1 LVPQH
6 CSDTNYIMR
15 KLFIILSATLL
26 LSIFLFS
33 LIWKPILWF
42 LILVLPLVILGIYD
56 MFQKHHSIS
65 RNFPVVGRVRFLME
79 TLRPGIYQYFIESNT
94 DGRPFSRINRSLI
107 YQRAK
112 AVDDTVPFG
121 TQLDV
126 YESGYEWLN
135 HSIAAIHPED
145 LNQDPRVMVGGPDCT
160 QPYSASIF
168 NISAMSFGSLSEN
181 AILAL
186 NGGALL
192 GNFAHNTGEGG
203 LSDYHL
209 QPGGDIIWQIGTGY
223 FGCRNT
229 DGTFNNDAFQQRAH
243 LPQVKMIEI
252 KVSQG
257 AKPGHGGILPAR
269 KVTPEIARIRLVE
282 PGKDVISPPAH
293 TEFSTPLEM
302 VGFIK
307 KLRELSGGKPVGF
320 KLCIGNKS
328 EFLAICKAMKQTG
341 IYADFIT
348 VDGGEGGTGAAPLEF
363 SNAVGMPLRDALA
376 FVYDSLNG
384 FGIKKHIRIIS
395 SGKIATGF
403 DLVKNFALG
412 ADMCN
417 AARGMMFA
425 LGCIQALECN
435 TNTCPTGVATQ
446 DPALSK
452 GLVVSDKKVRVY
464 NFHKQTIFSAIQLMG
479 AAGLR
484 HPEDIQ
490 RSFVYRR
497 SGPNRIQSYG
507 ETYPE
512 IPEGSLAETPYPS
525 QYERDM
531 ALSSAETFMPMFENI
546 AKVNTHAASSILSN
560 GIGISEDKG

>member
-1 LVPQH
+1 
-6 CSDTNYIMR
+6 MR
-15 KLFIILSATLL
+15 KLFIVFSVILL
-26 LSIFLFS
+26 LSIFLIN
-33 LIWKPILWF
+33 LIWKPIVWF
-42 LILVLPLVILGIYD
+42 LIFILPLVILGIYD
-56 MFQKHHSIS
+56 MIQARHSIS
-65 RNFPVVGRVRFLME
+65 RNFPVLGRLRFFME
-79 TLRPGIYQYFIESNT
+79 SIRPGIHQYFIESNT

-107 YQRAK
+107 YRRAK
-112 AVDDTVPFG
+112 AIDDTVPFG

-135 HSIAAIHPED
+135 HSIAAIHPENLD
-145 LNQDPRVMVGGPDCT
+145 QDPRVLVGGPGCK

-181 AILAL
+181 AVLAL
-186 NGGALL
+186 NGGAKL

-209 QPGGDIIWQIGTGY
+209 KPGGDVIWQIGTGY
-223 FGCRNT
+223 FSCRHT
-229 DGTFNNDAFQQRAH
+229 DGTFNGEAFKERAH
-243 LPQVKMIEI
+243 YPQVKMIEI
-252 KVSQG
+252 KISQG

-282 PGKDVISPPAH
+282 PGKDVISPPSH

-302 VGFIK
+302 VGFIR
-307 KLRELSGGKPVGF
+307 KLRELSGGKPIGF

-328 EFLAICKAMKQTG
+328 EFLAICKAMKETG
-341 IYADFIT
+341 TYADFIT

-376 FVYDSLNG
+376 FVYDALNG
-384 FGIKKHIRIIS
+384 FGIKKYITIIS
-395 SGKIATGF
+395 SGKIASGF
-403 DLVKNFALG
+403 DLVKSFALG

-417 AARGMMFA
+417 SARGMMFA

-446 DPALSK
+446 NPDLSK

-464 NFHKQTIFSAIQLMG
+464 NYHRQTILSTIQLMG

-484 HPEDIQ
+484 RPCDIQ

-497 SGPNRIQSYG
+497 IGPNRIQTYG

-512 IPEGSLAETPYPS
+512 IPEGSLSQTPYPS

-531 ALSSAETFMPMFENI
+531 ALSSAETFMPVFGNL
-546 AKVNTHAASSILSN
+546 AKVTASSASAVLN
-560 GIGISEDKG
+560 GNGQENEG